1 MRILVIGAG
10 EVGYHIAERLS
21 HEAHEIVVVERNPEV
36 CRRVQESLRLR
47 TIEADGS
54 SPRALEEAGVRG
66 ASMVIAVADVDE
78 VNIVACALAHQYG
91 VATKIARVRDIE
103 LGGHPILQG
112 GKVLGIDLLINPNQ
126 VVADE
131 ILRVIKTTGAAEVA
145 DFADGRVQLLGVKI
159 GPRAPVVNRRLRDL
173 SPVQT
178 SCPFLVVG
186 IARGEQLIV
195 PTGDTVVA
203 ADDHL
208 YVVSRRE
215 YIPDILVLL
224 GRPTAATRR
233 VFIIG
238 GGRIGLRVAQAL
250 EAEQLTV
257 TVMERS
263 RARCDELAK
272 HLTRA
277 RILHGDGTDVR
288 LLTEEGIAET
298 DALATI
304 TDDDATNLL
313 AAILGKR
320 YGAKKAVAL
329 FKRPD
334 LIPLV
339 ESLGID
345 APISPR
351 LLTASVI
358 LKFLRRGRVVS
369 VFELPESEAETLEVV
384 VLPDTPAAGH
394 SLEALALPP
403 DALVGA
409 IVRGEEVRVPEGT
422 TVLEPGDHVILL
434 ALPRALPEIER
445 LFAIAAVP

>member
-1 MRILVIGAG
+1 MRIVVIGAG

-21 HEAHEIVVVERNPEV
+21 HEHHEIVVIERNPEV
-36 CRRVQESLRLR
+36 CRRVQENLRLR

-54 SPRALEEAGVRG
+54 SPRALEEAGVRQ
-66 ASMVIAVADVDE
+66 AAMVVAVADVDE
-78 VNIVACALAHQYG
+78 VNIVACAIANQYG

-103 LGGHPILQG
+103 LGAHPILQG

-145 DFADGRVQLLGVKI
+145 DFAEGRVQLLGVKI
-159 GPRAPVVNRRLRDL
+159 GARAPVVNRRLRDL
-173 SPVQT
+173 RPVQAT
-178 SCPFLVVG
+178 APFLVVG
-186 IARGEQLIV
+186 IARGESLIV
-195 PTGDTVVA
+195 PTQDTVVLP
-203 ADDHL
+203 DDHL
-208 YVVSRRE
+208 YLVSRRE
-215 YIPDILVLL
+215 FIPDILVLL
-224 GRPTAATRR
+224 GRSGGVTRR

-238 GGRIGLRVAQAL
+238 GGRIGLQVAQAL
-250 EAEQLTV
+250 EAEHLIV
-257 TVMERS
+257 TVMEKS
-263 RARCDELAK
+263 RARCEELAK
-272 HLTRA
+272 HLTQA
-277 RILHGDGTDVR
+277 RVLHGDGTDVR
-288 LLTEEGIAET
+288 QLVDEGMSET

-358 LKFLRRGRVVS
+358 LRYVRRGRVVS

-384 VLPDTPAAGH
+384 VLPGTPAAGR
-394 SLEALALPP
+394 SVEGLALPAE
-403 DALVGA
+403 ALVGG
-409 IVRGEEVRVPEGT
+409 IVRGEEVIVPEPA

-434 ALPRALPEIER
+434 ALPRALPEVER
-445 LFAIAAVP
+445 LFGP

>member
-1 MRILVIGAG
+1 MKIIVIGAG
-10 EVGYHIAERLS
+10 EVGYHIAERLA
-21 HEAHEIVVVERNPEV
+21 HEAHEIVVIERTAEV

-54 SPRALEEAGVRG
+54 SPRALEEAGVRD
-66 ASMVIAVADVDE
+66 AAMVIAVADVDE
-78 VNIVACALAHQYG
+78 VNIVACAIAHQYG

-103 LGGHPILQG
+103 LGAHPILAG

-131 ILRVIKTTGAAEVA
+131 ILRVIKTAGATEVA
-145 DFADGRVQLLGVKI
+145 DFAEGRVQLVGVKM

-173 SPVQT
+173 RSVQA
-178 SCPFLVVG
+178 SAPFLVVG
-186 IARGEQLIV
+186 IARGDRLIV
-195 PTGDTVVA
+195 PTADTVVA
-203 ADDHL
+203 PDDHV

-215 YIPDILVLL
+215 FIPDLLVLL
-224 GRPTAATRR
+224 GRPTAATKR

-238 GGRIGLRVAQAL
+238 GGRIGLQVAQAL
-250 EAEQLTV
+250 EAEGIAV

-263 RARCDELAK
+263 RARCEEISKQLA
-272 HLTRA
+272 RA
-277 RILHGDGTDVR
+277 RVIHGDGTDVQR
-288 LLTEEGIAET
+288 LVEEGISET

-313 AAILGKR
+313 AGLLGKR
-320 YGAKKAVAL
+320 YGAKKGVAL

-345 APISPR
+345 AAISPR

-358 LKFLRRGRVVS
+358 LKFVRRSRVIS

-384 VLPDTPAAGH
+384 VLPGTPAAGR
-394 SLEALALPP
+394 SFEALRFPP

-409 IVRGEEVRVPEGT
+409 IVRGDEVLVPTGE
-422 TVLEPGDHVILL
+422 TVLESGDHVILL
-434 ALPRALPEIER
+434 ALPRAIPEIER
-445 LFAIAAVP
+445 LFGPAGP

>member
-1 MRILVIGAG
+1 MMRIIVIGAG

-21 HEAHEIVVVERNPEV
+21 HEHHEVVIIERTGEV
-36 CRRVQESLRLR
+36 CRRVQENLRLK

-54 SPRALEEAGVRG
+54 SPRALEEAGVRD
-66 ASMVIAVADVDE
+66 AAMIIAVADVDE
-78 VNIVACALAHQYG
+78 VNIVACAIAHQYG

-103 LGGHPILQG
+103 LGAHPILQG

-131 ILRVIKTTGAAEVA
+131 ILRVIETTGAAEVA
-145 DFADGRVQLLGVKI
+145 DFADGRVRLLGVKI
-159 GPRAPVVNRRLRDL
+159 PARAPVVNRRLRDL
-173 SPVQT
+173 RSVQT
-178 SCPFLVVG
+178 SSPFLVVG
-186 IARGEQLIV
+186 IARGEQLLV
-195 PTGDTVVA
+195 PTADTVIA

-215 YIPDILVLL
+215 YIADILVLL
-224 GRPTAATRR
+224 GRSAGATRR

-250 EAEQLTV
+250 EAEGVTV

-263 RARCDELAK
+263 RARCEELVK
-272 HLTRA
+272 HLAQTRV
-277 RILHGDGTDVR
+277 IHGDGTDVGR
-288 LLTEEGIAET
+288 LMEEGISET

-304 TDDDATNLL
+304 TDDDAANLL
-313 AAILGKR
+313 AALLGKR
-320 YGAKKAVAL
+320 YGAKKAVAI

-351 LLTASVI
+351 LLTAGAI
-358 LKFLRRGRVVS
+358 LKFVRRGRVVS
-369 VFELPESEAETLEVV
+369 VFELPESQAETLEVV
-384 VLPDTPAAGH
+384 VLPGTPAAGR
-394 SLEALALPP
+394 SLEGLALPH

-409 IVRGEEVRVPEGT
+409 IVRGEEVLVPERS
-422 TVLEPGDHVILL
+422 TVLEVGDHVILL
-434 ALPRALPEIER
+434 ALPRALHQVER
-445 LFAIAAVP
+445 LFGP